1 MPRKTREGAAARR
14 TNAPVTIE
22 TRESLDDLIGE
33 PADAGPAGTGPE
45 VAEGLVKRLRRVEGQ
60 ARGLQKMLVEGR
72 ECEDLIIQLAA
83 MREAISKVGMV
94 VIGKYM
100 EKCLREDI
108 AQGKSGKEG
117 LERALNILMKFS

>member
-1 MPRKTREGAAARR
+1 MARKTREAAAGHRSGG
-14 TNAPVTIE
+14 PVTIE
-22 TRESLDDLIGE
+22 TQESLDQLME
-33 PADAGPAGTGPE
+33 ETADAGTAGGAPE
-45 VAEGLVKRLRRVEGQ
+45 VVNGLVKRLRRVEGQ
-60 ARGLQKMLVEGR
+60 ARGLQKMLIEGR

>member
-1 MPRKTREGAAARR
+1 MPKKTREGEATRR
-14 TNAPVTIE
+14 SSTQATIE
-22 TRESLDDLIGE
+22 TRESLDDLIDE
-33 PADAGPAGTGPE
+33 PTEAGPAGSGPDA
-45 VAEGLVKRLRRVEGQ
+45 VEGLVKRLRRVEGQ
-60 ARGLQKMLVEGR
+60 ARGLQKMLLEGR

-100 EKCLREDI
+100 ERCLREDI

>member
-1 MPRKTREGAAARR
+1 MPRKPHEEGAARR
-14 TNAPVTIE
+14 PAAPVTIE
-22 TRESLDDLIGE
+22 TRESLDDLI
-33 PADAGPAGTGPE
+33 ADPVDDTPTGAGPE
-45 VAEGLVKRLRRVEGQ
+45 IVDGLVKRLRRVEGQ

-108 AQGKSGKEG
+108 TQGKSGKEG